1 MSPIGV
7 TGGCELSSYHAR
19 GLALA
24 WRALFAS
31 PEPILR
37 GKKVTSLLEKGKTR
51 HNRTE
56 EEEVQ
61 QRFESQPLTLT
72 LQPSLGS

>member
-7 TGGCELSSYHAR
+7 TGGCELSSHHAR

-31 PEPILR
+31 PELILR
-37 GKKVTSLLEKGKTR
+37 GKNVTSLLEEGKTQ
-51 HNRTE
+51 NYRTE

-61 QRFESQPLTLT
+61 RRFESQPLTLT
-72 LQPSLGS
+72 FAAFPG